1 MYYPLNFNVEW
12 ARKISG
18 LFVLAYPDGWYLTS
32 KNFKNIMF
40 RYQKCSKY
48 EHNIIKQF
56 RLSSFFNKKILKI
69 KYFCYRYTVAWMSL
83 QKSSGL
89 KMDKMSG
96 NIKTLIYDLDFAQVG
111 GFHMQDAHL
120 NLKDQMCNPALRGH
134 LRAKS

>member
-1 MYYPLNFNVEW
+1 M
-12 ARKISG
+12 
-18 LFVLAYPDGWYLTS
+18 
-32 KNFKNIMF
+32 
-40 RYQKCSKY
+40 
-48 EHNIIKQF
+48 
-56 RLSSFFNKKILKI
+56 
-69 KYFCYRYTVAWMSL
+69 